1 MVTHLRKI
9 GNSTGAIIPA
19 QILKDLNL
27 KEGDQLSIIEEQG
40 KIVISAAN
48 LRPKY
53 QLAELL
59 ARCDQNAPMPEVLA
73 EWDVARPVG
82 NEV

>member
-1 MVTHLRKI
+1 MMSFLIKI
-9 GNSTGAIIPA
+9 GNSTGTIIPA
-19 QILKDLNL
+19 QILKDLKL
-27 KEGDQLSIIEEQG
+27 KKGDRLSIVEDHG

-48 LRPKY
+48 SRPKY

-59 ARCDQNAPMPEVLA
+59 ARCDQSAPIPEALT
-73 EWDVARPVG
+73 EWDAANPVG